1 MRFFISP
8 SERLTDEM
16 LDQVYLAGFDRV
28 PWMVDATRED
38 CSDINCGELLIEREA
53 LDSSNLFVPWPVEG
67 HGVVTLSTCSLMD
80 RDDPYYL
87 PLELARGKVSQ
98 LRTQID
104 EWQSLGLIVPDE
116 IFGGVRASLEE
127 LRRAMRSPRGSAE
140 SAEAANNSLRLAL
153 DTTVQLGRCYT
164 QQASIVRARATDL
177 PKTMLGAELGGVVLD
192 SVTAMSF
199 ATTFDAARVPLP
211 WRNIESS
218 EGERSWELADRQIA
232 WCKANGLSVCA
243 GPILQLDSQSLPD
256 WLYLFE
262 GDFESIVSA
271 ANEFAEDA
279 VTRFRDQVDVWICGS
294 RANTAR
300 ILSLSEE
307 EIVRI
312 SAQMIEQT
320 RSLSRQSEI
329 IISLDQPWVEY
340 AARRHMDVP
349 PTHFADLLIRADL
362 GISGLM
368 LEINMGYHP
377 GGTFPRDLVEFSR
390 QLDIWSMLGMPL
402 YISLCVASGNET
414 DTSAHRQE
422 VETLVGGGPVASQE
436 AWIADFVPLILAKPY
451 VRGVFWNQ
459 LSDSQPHDF
468 PNGGLFDHNGKPK
481 QALAALAS
489 VTNIGR

>member
-1 MRFFISP
+1 
-8 SERLTDEM
+8 M
-16 LDQVYLAGFDRV
+16 LD
-28 PWMVDATRED
+28 
-38 CSDINCGELLIEREA
+38 
-53 LDSSNLFVPWPVEG
+53 
-67 HGVVTLSTCSLMD
+67 
-80 RDDPYYL
+80 
-87 PLELARGKVSQ
+87 
-98 LRTQID
+98 
-104 EWQSLGLIVPDE
+104 
-116 IFGGVRASLEE
+116 
-127 LRRAMRSPRGSAE
+127 SA
-140 SAEAANNSLRLAL
+140 
-153 DTTVQLGRCYT
+153 
-164 QQASIVRARATDL
+164 
-177 PKTMLGAELGGVVLD
+177 
-192 SVTAMSF
+192 TAMSF

-218 EGERSWELADRQIA
+218 EGERSWDLADRQIA
-232 WCKANGLSVCA
+232 WCKANGLSICA
-243 GPILQLDSQSLPD
+243 GPLLQLDSQGPPD
-256 WLYLFE
+256 WMYLFE
-262 GDFESIVSA
+262 GDFESIASA
-271 ANEFAEDA
+271 ANEFTEAA
-279 VTRFRDQVDVWICGS
+279 VTRYRDQVDVWICGS

-312 SAQMIEQT
+312 SAQMIERT

-340 AARRHMDVP
+340 AARRQMDVP

-402 YISLCVASGNET
+402 YISLCVASGAET
-414 DTSAHRQE
+414 DPLAHRQA
-422 VETLVGGGPVASQE
+422 VTTLVGGGLVASQE

-468 PNGGLFDHNGKPK
+468 PNGGLYDRRGKPK
-481 QALAALAS
+481 QSLAALSAVS
-489 VTNIGR
+489 HVGR